1 MTIKEQLHNQT
12 WAVSSD
18 YSEVLPYVGYTN
30 FMLTKTYHGN
40 GLFDS
45 YYVGLK

>member
-18 YSEVLPYVGYTN
+18 YSEVLPYVGDPN
-30 FMLTKTYHGN
+30 FMVTNTYHGN
-40 GLFDS
+40 GLFDT